1 MNKLWIAPI
10 LALMLGACD
19 NPVPPD
25 KKAYVGQWH
34 EKNMV
39 LRITQ
44 EGHVKYKRVNGNTTT
59 SMDVPIKRFEGNN
72 IEAGLGPMSATFVV
86 SMPPYQD
93 GDQWKMVV
101 DGVELTRT
109 AE

>member
-1 MNKLWIAPI
+1 
-10 LALMLGACD
+10 
-19 NPVPPD
+19 
-25 KKAYVGQWH
+25 
-34 EKNMV
+34 
-39 LRITQ
+39 
-44 EGHVKYKRVNGNTTT
+44 
-59 SMDVPIKRFEGNN
+59 MDVPIKRFEGNN